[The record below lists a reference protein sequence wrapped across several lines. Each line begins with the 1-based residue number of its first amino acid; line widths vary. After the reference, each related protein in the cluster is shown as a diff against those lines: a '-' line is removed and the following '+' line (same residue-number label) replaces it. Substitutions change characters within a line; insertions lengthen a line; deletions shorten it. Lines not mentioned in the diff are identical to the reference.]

1 MKNRWWLAAPLLLI
15 VIILVGVF
23 YPKFQAHQ
31 VLDTNVSNMLKT
43 LQINLRSMSQNI
55 EQRLHP
61 VRQGLNSAVT
71 ELRSIGEIYTPIP
84 AEDSRTYDI
93 IQEIRRV
100 DEERRL
106 RIRNLELRVAKL
118 ANNAVDLQQRLTSID
133 RRLAN
138 GIREINAHTTETL
151 RLAQAKAI
159 LSVRD
164 IIAFVGITASIL
176 LMIIAWQKD
185 QRREQALQQG
195 LQGNEV

>member
-1 MKNRWWLAAPLLLI
+1 MNNRWWLAAPLLLI
-15 VIILVGVF
+15 VIILAGVF
-23 YPKFQAHQ
+23 YPKFQAHE

-43 LQINLRSMSQNI
+43 LEINIRSMSQNI

-61 VRQGLNSAVT
+61 VRQGLNSAII
-71 ELRSIGEIYTPIP
+71 ELRSIGEIYTPTP
-84 AEDSRTYDI
+84 AEDARTYDI
-93 IQEIRRV
+93 IQDIRRV

-106 RIRNLELRVAKL
+106 RLRNLELRVAKL

-151 RLAQAKAI
+151 RLARARAI

-164 IIAFVGITASIL
+164 IVALVGIVASVL
-176 LMIIAWQKD
+176 LIIIAWQKD
-185 QRREQALQQG
+185 QRAERELRQG
-195 LQGNEV
+195 LQGRKV

>member
-15 VIILVGVF
+15 AIILAGVF

-31 VLDTNVSNMLKT
+31 VLDGEVSNMLKT
-43 LQINLRSMSQNI
+43 LNINIRSMSQNI
-55 EQRLHP
+55 EQRLRP
-61 VRQGLNSAVT
+61 VRQGLNSAAI
-71 ELRSIGEIYTPIP
+71 ELRAIGEIYTPTP
-84 AEDSRTYDI
+84 AEDANTYDI

-118 ANNAVDLQQRLTSID
+118 ANSAVDLQQRLTSID

-159 LSVRD
+159 LSMRD
-164 IIAFVGITASIL
+164 IIALVGITASVL
-176 LMIIAWQKD
+176 LMIVAWQKD
-185 QRREQALQQG
+185 QKREQSQQG
-195 LQGNEV
+195 LRQRQV